1 MSKVANMLNMVQIL
15 RDGKL
20 HSINELA
27 EKLEVSNRM
36 IRVYKSEL
44 EQAGIYINGKKGVC
58 GGYILEKELN
68 KIDIG
73 LTSNEIELLYKIKE
87 HELPNKA
94 SIKTDN
100 YFNIL
105 DKIISAYKNNI
116 KNIDNIKLDIIKN
129 KYNEL
134 STIYKDFR
142 SAINNKNKIFIE
154 YNSIN
159 SGNTERIIHPAELFY
174 YLDEWYIA
182 SFCELR
188 KEIRLFELN
197 NVIRYKILDEKYDK
211 DFEIKR

>member
-1 MSKVANMLNMVQIL
+1 MLNMVQIL
-15 RDGKL
+15 RDGNI
-20 HSINELA
+20 HGIRELS
-27 EKLEVSNRM
+27 EKLEVTPRM
-36 IRVYKSEL
+36 IRVYKAEL
-44 EQAGIYINGKKGVC
+44 EQAGIYINGKKGVL
-58 GGYILEKELN
+58 GGYFLEKELN

-87 HELPNKA
+87 HELPNKF

-105 DKIISAYKNNI
+105 DKIINAYKNNI

-129 KYNEL
+129 KYNKL
-134 STIYKDFR
+134 SKIYKDFR

-197 NVIRYKILDEKYDK
+197 NVIKYKVLDEKYDK
-211 DFEIKR
+211 DFEIKK

>member
-1 MSKVANMLNMVQIL
+1 MSKVANMLNMVHIL
-15 RDGKL
+15 RDGNVHGIK
-20 HSINELA
+20 ELA
-27 EKLEVSNRM
+27 DRLEVSTRM

-44 EQAGIYINGKKGVC
+44 EQAGIYITGKKGVS

-73 LTSNEIELLYKIKE
+73 LTSNEIELLYSVKE
-87 HELPNKA
+87 HELPNKV
-94 SIKTDN
+94 SIKTER
-100 YFNIL
+100 YFDII
-105 DKIISAYKNNI
+105 DKIINAYKSNI
-116 KNIDNIKLDIIKN
+116 KNLENKKLNLITN

-142 SAINNKNKIFIE
+142 SAINNRNKIFIE

-159 SGNTERIIHPAELFY
+159 SGETQRIIHPAELFY

-197 NVIRYKILDEKYDK
+197 NVVKYKVLEEKYDK
-211 DFEIKR
+211 NFEIKK